1 MWNIFDQDEYW
12 MTKYFSKVKI
22 SSMSDS
28 HLQNTISM
36 LNRNPKSFANI
47 AYNNFVRDDTDYIE
61 DDPIVQDLT
70 LGVDTGSSKIGTA
83 VVDSNKNVYYVSE
96 VTIRND
102 ISKKMTARRQSRR
115 QRRTRKL
122 RYRKPRFLNRANS
135 TKNDRFSP
143 TMISKINSHTREI
156 EFVKSILPI
165 KTLVVETG
173 TFDPRLLKHIED
185 GIAFNKHWGLSKRT

>member
-1 MWNIFDQDEYW
+1 MSLTHVLDKNGQPL
-12 MTKYFSKVKI
+12 MPTQRCGKVYRLLK
-22 SSMSDS
+22 SGKAKVV
-28 HLQNTISM
+28 QREPFTIK
-36 LNRNPKSFANI
+36 LLYEPE
-47 AYNNFVRDDTDYIE
+47 TH
-61 DDPIVQDLT
+61 IVQDLT

-165 KTLVVETG
+165 KTLVIETG
-173 TFDPRLLKHIED
+173 TFDPHLLKHIED
-185 GIAFNKHWGLSKRT
+185 ETTFNRH